1 MKAIK
6 KFYIHPEV
14 EINDGLSV
22 TVLSGSDS
30 KISGYALD
38 NEEADPSKIITVEE
52 QNGSSLWDTGFIEI
66 D

>member
-14 EINDGLSV
+14 EIYDGLSF
-22 TVLSGSDS
+22 TVLSGSAE
-30 KISGYALD
+30 KKSGYAID
-38 NEEADPSKIITVEE
+38 NVEADPSKIITVEE
-52 QNGSSLWDTGFIEI
+52 QSGSDLWDDKFIEI